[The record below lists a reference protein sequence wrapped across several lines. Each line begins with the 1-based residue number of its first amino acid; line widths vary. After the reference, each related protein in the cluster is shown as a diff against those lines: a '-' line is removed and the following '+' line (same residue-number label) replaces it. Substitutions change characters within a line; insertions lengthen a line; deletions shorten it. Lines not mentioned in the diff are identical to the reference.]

1 MNKTIYMTYKKNI
14 PDKVKNRWIKYNN
27 DYKIDF
33 SLDNDCL
40 DFLKTNF
47 NNNVSNLFSKIK
59 KGMYS
64 IKQAAVLAYE
74 CLSKILKKAG
84 YSPIPAT
91 LGL

>member
-47 NNNVSNLFSKIK
+47 NNNVSNLFSV
-59 KGMYS
+59 GN
-64 IKQAAVLAYE
+64 LF
-74 CLSKILKKAG
+74 ILID
-84 YSPIPAT
+84 YNN
-91 LGL
+91 LN